1 MEYRIIAVIGSLL
14 RDSIHNLNQE
24 CCAIADFA
32 AVIQRLAFKAKLA
45 QVVGMQA
52 VAPQPWMCVV
62 KITGIHLV
70 QDEDGHN

>member
-52 VAPQPWMCVV
+52 VAPQP
-62 KITGIHLV
+62 
-70 QDEDGHN
+70 